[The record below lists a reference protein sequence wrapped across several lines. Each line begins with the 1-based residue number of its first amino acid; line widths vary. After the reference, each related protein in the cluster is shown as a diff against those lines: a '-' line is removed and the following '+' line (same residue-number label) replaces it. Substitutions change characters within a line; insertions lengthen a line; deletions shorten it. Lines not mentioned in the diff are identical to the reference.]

1 MESVFPQ
8 VRYCSAD
15 DGGMPKGKTMQVMV
29 GSRKALKVPSSR
41 TVLHEKRAGGLLL
54 QRLVDETEAGRIF
67 LWCRVGRARMTHS
80 LVYTFPLTCFQKG
93 FE

>member
-1 MESVFPQ
+1 ML
-8 VRYCSAD
+8 
-15 DGGMPKGKTMQVMV
+15 KGKIMWVMV
-29 GSRKALKVPSSR
+29 GSRKALKVPSPR
-41 TVLHEKRAGGLLL
+41 TVLHEKRAGGLLF

-67 LWCRVGRARMTHS
+67 LWCMVERARMTHS